1 MNFLEFINEI
11 VRLKKSSQFQLAL
24 DFFKQNKEMFTKEQ
38 IKSNNYLIANF
49 IACLRKTNQAKFV
62 NNFLNTYNIVI
73 NEQTNPQIL
82 TQYGWAVYDI
92 LKNELENNNY
102 NKAKVLNLLCTP
114 IHLLSINNSNFTS
127 NIISNIFGL
136 VLRKE
141 KEKQNEDYK
150 FLDEFCSLFNPNTL
164 SLEITT
170 LEQKGKS
177 VELASDK
184 ETWYATKSKALF
196 ELGLYQECFDIS
208 EKVLH
213 EFNDFHYNNDL
224 WFARRIAL
232 SKKSLGNINEAIND
246 LEKIFKQKKE
256 WFIQKELSAL
266 YFEANNLDKAYQY
279 AMEAMGRNGFG
290 KLEFKIGLIFLLGNI
305 LKTQSNLLMANKH
318 FWAVKCIREQ
328 NGWKIPTELQQELY
342 KFEPITMSCETL
354 LTELKKFWQPVKLN
368 NHPKQENVS
377 GVYSGVVKKI
387 LNDNEQG
394 KNGFITSNEN
404 DFYFKLPINIG
415 FCKNLFEGCTVQLV
429 ELEESNG
436 RKRAKIIKILSQI

>member
-1 MNFLEFINEI
+1 MNFSEFANEIDKYKKSNQFQEALEFF
-11 VRLKKSSQFQLAL
+11 R
-24 DFFKQNKEMFTKEQ
+24 QNKELFTEEQ
-38 IKSNNYLIANF
+38 IRSNRFMISNI
-49 IACLRKTNQAKFV
+49 ITCLRKTNNARFV
-62 NNFLNTYNIVI
+62 IQFMNTFNIAI
-73 NEQTNPQIL
+73 NEHTEPLIL
-82 TQYGWAVYDI
+82 SQYGWAIYDI
-92 LKNELENNNY
+92 LKVELNNNNY
-102 NKAKVLNLLCTP
+102 NKAKILDLLRTP
-114 IHLLSINNSNFTS
+114 IYLLSINNLNFTS

-184 ETWYATKSKALF
+184 EKWYATKSKALF
-196 ELGLYQECFDIS
+196 ELGLFQECFDIS
-208 EKVLH
+208 EKALH

-224 WFARRIAL
+224 WFARRMAL

-266 YFEANNLDKAYQY
+266 YFEAKNLDKAYQY

-305 LKTQSNLLMANKH
+305 QKTQSNLLMANKH

-342 KFEPITMSCETL
+342 KFEPITMPCETL

-377 GVYSGVVKKI
+377 EVYSGIVKEFR
-387 LNDNEQG
+387 NNNEKG
-394 KNGFITSNEN
+394 KDGFISSNGN
-404 DFYFKLPINIG
+404 DFYFRLSINIG
-415 FCKNLFEGCTVQLV
+415 FCKNLLEGCSVQFSIINQ
-429 ELEESNG
+429 EDG
-436 RKRAKIIKILSQI
+436 KKRAKIIKILSQI